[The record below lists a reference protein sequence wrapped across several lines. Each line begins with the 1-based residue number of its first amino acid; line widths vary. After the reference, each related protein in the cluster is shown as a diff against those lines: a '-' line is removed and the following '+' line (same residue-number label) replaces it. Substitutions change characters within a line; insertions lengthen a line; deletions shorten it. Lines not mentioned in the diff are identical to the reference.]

1 MKIVI
6 WILAALCASA
16 AAWAVEDSTGSF
28 LDIYLNNIKL
38 DQKSPD
44 RGKDNASRYL
54 RSGVRF
60 GQTFVTGP
68 EVTEIYQIAVQSPH
82 YNAEWAEGVSLVLAL
97 YDSPDRATKLAEF
110 EMIYEWRSWEDMIIV
125 FPVGVRVEPGRT
137 YYFELTSRG
146 GSGQIG
152 PIMLASGDYPRGQA
166 YVNGEPQDFDFAFQT
181 YVRTTWDRDKAYE
194 QAFAMLDL
202 DHPGL
207 EAVKAAVERKDWERA
222 ARAMVNYFESRPQFR
237 TVADRPKGRTIPDL
251 STADLAA
258 EMKLRDAEGAIISLG
273 PNWNHL
279 RWWPTRGG
287 VGLTRQGIR
296 KDLAAGYF
304 NTRDR
309 KYAVAFNELI
319 KAVLVDLPSPIK
331 SGVVPPGSRD
341 IPPIFPGGIAGGS
354 MWAGLAIGARIAHEF
369 YYYAV
374 FADSPDFT
382 WDVRAAFIF
391 NLADMA
397 DVLAIQ
403 QGGGNWATQMYDHLF
418 YFGTEFP
425 EFARSRE
432 YAALAFEGL
441 VSNMRETLLPDGP
454 IGESAGYQ
462 MMVHRR
468 YVELIGRARSLG
480 LEIPQDLVRNVED
493 AIAFHMY
500 TIRPDGQRP
509 PFGDALAD
517 DPRPMIKSAAE
528 EFGRKDMLWVATEG
542 AEGVQP
548 KKTSVEFPYSKYY
561 VMRSDWGPDAR
572 YMVLKNGRYTSHG
585 HFDSLGFE
593 MFAFGNPIFVDPGV
607 YIYGTPETIKLMST
621 ASHSTI
627 SVDGANLHNGGSPNQ
642 FFAGECV
649 DYLNAVG
656 PGYQGLEESVYPV
669 RRVVFLKP
677 DYWVFSD
684 VIYGHGE
691 RRVDSRFHFADTNAS
706 LDPDT
711 QIAVTDYQ
719 QGGNLAMIPV
729 DTRGAASSLDD
740 GHTAYVHEKME
751 PALIL
756 RRSTQTELPVR
767 MDNVAYPYR
776 DGSMEAVVTALT
788 PVAGRAVETSG
799 IRIDTDKGTD
809 YVVFTRG
816 QSGAAA
822 FLEADLRLKGQFG
835 CVRKDAAGVVTGFA
849 WIWGTSLDS
858 GALLAASDHPI
869 PGLDVVYDGDVV
881 RVTTR
886 GSHPSLR
893 LAANGR
899 SLISVNGGPA
909 VRAAVQ
915 NGMFRPFAH
924 TDADHEEF
932 VIVDDETAGFRIEKP
947 IKGSS
952 VGGDDQIGF
961 SYYWAHVAPGRES
974 LISYSPTLPAAGAYE
989 VSVYVPKFRQIEITR
1004 EAKYVVRFLPG
1015 GKWTGSVDDRV
1026 VAVDDGGAVQGEL
1039 TVIVDQASAAGSWV
1053 SLGVFEF
1060 AGGHARLE
1068 LSADAPTGGPVMLAD
1083 AARWT
1088 RR

>member
-6 WILAALCASA
+6 WIAAALFAAASA
-16 AAWAVEDSTGSF
+16 GAVERANESF
-28 LDIYLNNIKL
+28 LDTYLNNIKL

-44 RGKDNASRYL
+44 RGRDNASRYL
-54 RSGVRF
+54 KSGVRF

-68 EVTEIYQIAVQSPH
+68 EVVEVYQIAIQSPH
-82 YNAEWAEGVSLVLAL
+82 YNAEWSEGVSLVLAL
-97 YDSPDRATKLAEF
+97 YDSPARAAKLAEF
-110 EMIYEWRSWEDMIIV
+110 EMLYEWRSWEDMIIV
-125 FPVGVRVEPGRT
+125 FPVGVDVEPGRT

-146 GSGQIG
+146 GNGQIG
-152 PIMLASGDYPRGQA
+152 PIMVASGDYPGGRA
-166 YVNGEPQDFDFAFQT
+166 YVDGEPQDFDFAFQT
-181 YVRTTWDRDKAYE
+181 YVRTTWDRDKAYQE
-194 QAFAMLDL
+194 AFALLNL
-202 DHPGL
+202 DHPGM
-207 EAVKAAVERKDWERA
+207 EAVKAAVERKQWEEA
-222 ARAMVNYFESRPQFR
+222 ARAMVDYFESRPAFR

-309 KYAVAFNELI
+309 KYAIAWNELI

-331 SGVVPPGSRD
+331 SGVVRPGSRD

-369 YYYAV
+369 YYYAI

-403 QGGGNWATQMYDHLF
+403 KGGGNWATQMFDHLF
-418 YFGTEFP
+418 FFGTEFP

-432 YAALAFEGL
+432 YAALAFDGL

-468 YVELIGRARSLG
+468 YVELIGSARSLG
-480 LEIPQDLVRNVED
+480 LEIPPDLVRNIED
-493 AIAFHMY
+493 ALAFHMY
-500 TIRPDGQRP
+500 TIRPDGKRP

-517 DPRPMIKSAAE
+517 DPRPMIKDAAE

-542 AEGVQP
+542 AEGKEP
-548 KKTSVEFPYSKYY
+548 GLTSVEFPYSKYY
-561 VMRSDWGPDAR
+561 VMRSDWSPDAR
-572 YMVLKNGRYTSHG
+572 YLVLKNGRYTSHG

-593 MFAFGNPIFVDPGV
+593 LFAFGNPIFVDPGV

-642 FFAGECV
+642 FFAGECI

-656 PGYQGLEESVYPV
+656 PVYQGLDESIYPV

-684 VIYGHGE
+684 VVYGHGE

-706 LDPDT
+706 LDPQT
-711 QIAVTDYQ
+711 QIAATNHAR
-719 QGGNLAMIPV
+719 GGNLALIPV
-729 DTRGAASSLDD
+729 DTSGVASSLDD

-756 RRSTQTELPVR
+756 RRSMQAELPVR
-767 MDNVAYPYR
+767 MDNVAYPYLG
-776 DGSMEAVVTALT
+776 GSMSAVVTPLT

-799 IRIDTDKGTD
+799 IRIETDKGTD
-809 YVVFTRG
+809 HIVFTRG
-816 QSGAAA
+816 SSGAAA
-822 FLEADLRLKGQFG
+822 FRDADLRLKGQFG
-835 CVRKDAAGVVTGFA
+835 CVRRDKAGAVTGFA
-849 WIWGTSLDS
+849 WIWGRSLES
-858 GALLAASDHPI
+858 ESVLAISEHPV
-869 PGLDVVYDGDVV
+869 PGLDVVYAGDVV

-886 GSHPSLR
+886 GSDPSLQI
-893 LAANGR
+893 AALGR
-899 SLISVNGGPA
+899 SRASVNGGPA
-909 VRAAVQ
+909 EPIVVR
-915 NGMFRPFAH
+915 NGRFRPFGQA
-924 TDADHEEF
+924 ADVQEDF
-932 VIVDDETAGFRIEKP
+932 VTIDDETAGFRIERP

-952 VGGDDQIGF
+952 VGGDDQVGF
-961 SYYWAHVAPGRES
+961 SYHWAHVAQGRES
-974 LISYSPTLPAAGAYE
+974 LISYCPMLPSAGAYE

-1004 EAKYVVRFLPG
+1004 EAKYIVRFQPG
-1015 GKWTGSVDDRV
+1015 GKWTRSVDGHV
-1026 VAVDDGGAVQGEL
+1026 VAVDDLSALEGAV
-1039 TVIVDQASAAGSWV
+1039 TVIVDQASASGSWV
-1053 SLGVFEF
+1053 SLGTYEF
-1060 AGGHARLE
+1060 TGGRARLE